1 MNSQIDE
8 LKNSLILERPRPQNQ
23 VKKMIEISDDR
34 TAAEKA
40 EILVRKLKH
49 EKKMREQRKIMEM
62 EKLNQEVK
70 VSIEDIKKT
79 RVDKQEKL
87 VYEKQQNIFE
97 RLDKHE
103 RNKLNLV
110 NSENSNADFIKGLYK
125 GAHYFKPIR
134 TDPSKNKII
143 LPHIRPQ
150 DLYSFKIT
158 PSKNSE
164 KIGDS
169 ETKPQEKA
177 KSPKKNVK
185 TPAKLNFF
193 SKEYL
198 AERLTREE
206 RILMEREKILIEEK
220 KLLENRKKQFETKD
234 QRKKIGKELG
244 DIEKALFNYQSLKQ
258 YELSPMFINKSQDN
272 MEEEKFLRYK
282 DDLKSWNYGQMILG
296 KSESPI
302 PRKDFQIR
310 QKAGKA
316 AKAEEIIDL

>member
-1 MNSQIDE
+1 MNSQIEE

-40 EILVRKLKH
+40 EFLVRKLKN
-49 EKKMREQRKIMEM
+49 EKKLREQRKIMEM
-62 EKLNQEVK
+62 EKLNQDVK

-103 RNKLNLV
+103 RNKLKLV
-110 NSENSNADFIKGLYK
+110 NSENNNADFIKGLYK

-158 PSKNSE
+158 PTKNSE
-164 KIGDS
+164 KAGDS
-169 ETKPQEKA
+169 EVKTQEKT
-177 KSPKKNVK
+177 KKNIK

-258 YELSPMFINKSQDN
+258 YELSPMFVNKSQDN
-272 MEEEKFLRYK
+272 MEEEKFVRYK
-282 DDLKSWNYGQMILG
+282 DELKSWNYGQMILG

-302 PRKDFQIR
+302 PRKEFQIR
-310 QKAGKA
+310 GKVGKA
-316 AKAEEIIDL
+316 KEEISDV